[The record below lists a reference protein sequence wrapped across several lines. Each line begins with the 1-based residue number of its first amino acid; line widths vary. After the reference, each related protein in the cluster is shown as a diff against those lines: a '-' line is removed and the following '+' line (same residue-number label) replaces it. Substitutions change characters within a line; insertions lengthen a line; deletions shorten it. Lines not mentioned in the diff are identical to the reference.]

1 MFNITGKLTIITGGT
16 SGIGKAVA
24 ERFIAHG
31 AQVVAFNIENDSAV
45 AKNMG
50 CAFRQVDVSNETDM
64 REVFSEIAETMGPID
79 CLINNAGIGDV
90 GPNISDMP
98 FETVKKLTNV
108 NQHGVFLGLK
118 YAAPYLRE
126 GASVIN
132 TSSLAGHMA
141 IAGQSAYSATKAA
154 VEILTRSAALE
165 FGARAIR
172 VNAIAP
178 AYVATDLGSGQAGNV
193 MCEMFTA
200 LGRQAEVEDIA
211 GIYHFLAA
219 DESRYMTGQTLI
231 VDGGWRDMLS
241 PQLINKLTGS
251 SQAPG

>member
-1 MFNITGKLTIITGGT
+1 MFDISQKLTIITGGT

-24 ERFIAHG
+24 ERFTAHG
-31 AQVVAFNIENDSAV
+31 ARVVALNIVDDSALA
-45 AKNMG
+45 AKMG
-50 CAFRQVDVSNETDM
+50 CLFRQVDVSDEDAM
-64 REVFSEIAETMGPID
+64 RNVFSEIAEKLGPID

-90 GPNISDMP
+90 GPNITDMP
-98 FETVKKLTNV
+98 FETVKRLTDI

-118 YAAPYLRE
+118 YAAPHLRD
-126 GASVIN
+126 GASIIN
-132 TSSLAGHMA
+132 TSSLGGHLA

-165 FGARAIR
+165 LGARQIR

-178 AYVATDLGSGQAGNV
+178 SYIASDMGSGEAGRILS
-193 MCEMFTA
+193 ETLTA
-200 LGRQAEVEDIA
+200 MNRTADVEDIV

-231 VDGGWRDMLS
+231 VDGGWRDMLT
-241 PQLINKLTGS
+241 PQLLVKLTGA